1 MSIANFSDVLVLQDI
16 NFDIISFALS
26 IFTFGGIT
34 LGIGNIGNYGIA
46 SLMYFVG

>member
-26 IFTFGGIT
+26 IFTFG
-34 LGIGNIGNYGIA
+34 IGNNGNYGIA
-46 SLMYFVG
+46 SLMYFVR